1 MEIAVISNPKL
12 RRNQNGMQIVSGD
25 KKAEK
30 EEEAVVCERIERM
43 LGRESRKDEKSLVTV

>member
-1 MEIAVISNPKL
+1 METAVISNPKL
-12 RRNQNGMQIVSGD
+12 RRNKNGMQIVSGD